1 VERAFRRAGFKEFHT
16 VPEQAEPDGD
26 FPTVEFPNPEE
37 KGAMDLALALAERK
51 TADLILANDPDA
63 DRLAVVLRDRAG
75 RLVPL
80 TGNQIGTVLAYYLL
94 TENPPGGGDPLVITT
109 VVSSSLL
116 RRMARELGA
125 HYAETLTGFKWIA
138 NRAMDLKAERGWR
151 FVFGFEEALGYSVG
165 ELVRDKDGIGAALV
179 FADLAAFCRSR
190 GSTVMEYLHE
200 IFRRFGLYVS
210 SQKSITLPGS
220 EGSRAIAA
228 IMDAF
233 RSDPPEALAGV
244 KVASRSDLQAGET
257 VSTAGG
263 ETSSLDLPRSN
274 VLIYE
279 LEDASRV
286 LLRPSGT
293 EPKIKYYFEAVEP
306 FPEGEAFA
314 EVEARA
320 AERLRR
326 LEAGFLEEAERRRS

>member
-1 VERAFRRAGFKEFHT
+1 VERAFRGAGFKEFHT

-51 TADLILANDPDA
+51 AADLILANDPDA
-63 DRLAVVLRDRAG
+63 DRLAVVLRDGAG

-151 FVFGFEEALGYSVG
+151 FIFGFEEALGYSVG

-293 EPKIKYYFEAVEP
+293 EPKIKYYFETVEP

-320 AERLRR
+320 AGRLRR
-326 LEAGFLEEAERRRS
+326 LETGFLEEAERRRS